1 MNGAQMATHVLALFF
16 YGGPDQIIPLQT
28 GLAALVAVLVM
39 FWNRL
44 LVFFHRLFTRFKPKP
59 KEIASAEALVPVDT
73 EQNREQS

>member
-1 MNGAQMATHVLALFF
+1 MTTHLMALFF

-28 GLAALVAVLVM
+28 GLAALIAVLVM

-44 LVFFHRLFTRFKPKP
+44 VVFFHQLFLRFKPKP
-59 KEIASAEALVPVDT
+59 KEVATVEATVAVDA